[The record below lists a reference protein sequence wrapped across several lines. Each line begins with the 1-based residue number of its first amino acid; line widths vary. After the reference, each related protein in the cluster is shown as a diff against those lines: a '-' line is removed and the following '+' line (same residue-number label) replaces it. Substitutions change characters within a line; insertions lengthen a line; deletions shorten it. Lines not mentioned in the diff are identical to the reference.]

1 MYKLM
6 ERSGKEEHIENAGER
21 ELFKWCFEWVNLGT
35 EGLIFA
41 RNVARKK
48 PGYKDTFS

>member
-1 MYKLM
+1 MNKLM

-21 ELFKWCFEWVNLGT
+21 ELFQWCFEWVNLGT

-41 RNVARKK
+41 RNVAREK